1 MTGADSQQRG
11 IVRRRVS
18 KTSVMNN
25 THDPGRLGPP
35 APTQEKEGACLRGRW
50 VKGHCP
56 WMGFPLFSAGHILH
70 LPHTSPSP
78 CLSGGPGLPPMTPSQ
93 DWRGGVSE
101 ETCAAKRGTENP
113 RKGQMEV
120 GEKESVPRALQC

>member
-18 KTSVMNN
+18 KTSVMKN
-25 THDPGRLGPP
+25 THDPGRLGAP
-35 APTQEKEGACLRGRW
+35 APTREKEGAYLRGRW

-70 LPHTSPSP
+70 LPPTSPSP

-93 DWRGGVSE
+93 D
-101 ETCAAKRGTENP
+101 
-113 RKGQMEV
+113 
-120 GEKESVPRALQC
+120 